1 MIKGAFNSAP
11 SFFIFISTSLLLFH
25 ILFLFLICRNQIE
38 CIRGMRIKYNYVVI
52 EGNIGA
58 GKTTLASKIADQFN
72 ARLILERFA
81 DNPFLPK
88 FYKDPDKYSFPL
100 ELSFLADRYRQLKEE
115 LVAQDLFKTFTIA
128 DYYFMKSLV
137 FAASTLTGDEYNLYR
152 QIFYIIYG
160 SLPKPD
166 MYVYLHLNPEK
177 LLQNIEKR
185 GRNYEKSIT
194 KEYLK
199 KIQESYF
206 SFFKQ
211 NPENR
216 YLIIDI
222 NEIDFVENENHY
234 ARIIDTIFYDDY
246 PSGVNRVIL

>member
-1 MIKGAFNSAP
+1 
-11 SFFIFISTSLLLFH
+11 
-25 ILFLFLICRNQIE
+25 
-38 CIRGMRIKYNYVVI
+38 MRIKYNYVVI

-58 GKTTLASKIADQFN
+58 GKTTLAHKIADQFN

-88 FYKDPDKYSFPL
+88 FYKEPDKYSFPL
-100 ELSFLADRYRQLKEE
+100 ELSFLADRYKQLKEE
-115 LVAQDLFKTFTIA
+115 LVSQDLFKTFTVA

-137 FAASTLTGDEYNLYR
+137 FASSTLTGDEYNLYR

-166 MYVYLHLNPEK
+166 IYVYLHLKPEK

-185 GRNYEKSIT
+185 GRAYEQSISR
-194 KEYLK
+194 EYLK
-199 KIQESYF
+199 KIEESYF
-206 SFFKQ
+206 SFFRQ
-211 NPENR
+211 NPDNR

-222 NEIDFVENENHY
+222 NEIDFVGNIDHY
-234 ARIIDTIFYDDY
+234 TRVIDTIFYDDY

>member
-1 MIKGAFNSAP
+1 MK
-11 SFFIFISTSLLLFH
+11 
-25 ILFLFLICRNQIE
+25 
-38 CIRGMRIKYNYVVI
+38 IRYNYVVI

-58 GKTTLASKIADQFN
+58 GKTTLASKIAEQFN

-88 FYKDPDKYSFPL
+88 FYDDPDKYSFPL

-115 LVAQDLFKTFTIA
+115 LVAQDLFKAFTIA

-137 FAASTLTGDEYNLYR
+137 FASSTLTGDEYNLYR

-166 MYVYLHLNPEK
+166 IYVYLHLRPEK

-185 GRNYEKSIT
+185 GRNYEKSIS

-199 KIQESYF
+199 KIEESYF
-206 SFFKQ
+206 SFFRQ

-222 NEIDFVENENHY
+222 NEIDFVGNENHY
-234 ARIIDTIFYDDY
+234 SRIISTIFYDNY

>member
-1 MIKGAFNSAP
+1 
-11 SFFIFISTSLLLFH
+11 
-25 ILFLFLICRNQIE
+25 
-38 CIRGMRIKYNYVVI
+38 MRIKYNYVVI

-58 GKTTLASKIADQFN
+58 GKTTLAGKIADQFN

-88 FYKDPDKYSFPL
+88 FYDDPDKYSFPL
-100 ELSFLADRYRQLKEE
+100 ELSFLADRYKQLKEE
-115 LVAQDLFKTFTIA
+115 LVIQDLFKTFTVA

-137 FAASTLTGDEYNLYR
+137 FAATTLRGDEYNLYR

-160 SLPKPD
+160 SLPQPD
-166 MYVYLHLNPEK
+166 LYVYLHLRPEK
-177 LLQNIEKR
+177 LIQNIEKR

-194 KEYLK
+194 EEYLK

-206 SFFKQ
+206 SFFRQ
-211 NPENR
+211 NPGNR
-216 YLIIDI
+216 YLVIDI

-234 ARIIDTIFYDDY
+234 TRIIDTIFYDDY
-246 PSGVNRVIL
+246 PTGVNRVIL

>member
-1 MIKGAFNSAP
+1 M
-11 SFFIFISTSLLLFH
+11 T
-25 ILFLFLICRNQIE
+25 
-38 CIRGMRIKYNYVVI
+38 IRYNYVVI

-58 GKTTLASKIADQFN
+58 GKTTLATRISDLFN

-88 FYKDPDKYSFPL
+88 FYDDPEKYSFPL
-100 ELSFLADRYRQLKEE
+100 ELSFLADRYKQLKEE
-115 LVAQDLFKTFTIA
+115 LVEQDLFKAFTVA

-137 FAASTLTGDEYNLYR
+137 FAASTLKGDEYNLYR
-152 QIFYIIYG
+152 QIFFIIYG

-166 MYVYLHLNPEK
+166 IYVYLHLSPGR

-194 KEYLK
+194 ADYLQ
-199 KIQESYF
+199 KIQDNYF

-211 NPENR
+211 NPDNK

-222 NEIDFVENENHY
+222 NDIDFVENEGHFT
-234 ARIIDTIFYDDY
+234 RLVDTIFHDSY
-246 PSGVNRVIL
+246 PPGINKVILH